1 VTDPIAARTV
11 LTSDLGATGPTAT
24 IRVVVADDQALVR
37 TGLSTM
43 LDTEPDITVV
53 GQAADGATAVELA
66 RSLRPDVVCMD
77 IRMPGTDGITATR
90 ELCGPDVED
99 PVPVL
104 ILTTFDVDEY
114 LFGALEAGAS
124 GFLLKDAEPAVL
136 VDAVRSVAAGQGM
149 LANALTKRV
158 LREVVTRRRTQ
169 PVTAARATEL
179 LTPRELDILLLL
191 AQGMSN
197 EEIAATLVVE
207 VSTVKS
213 HLARAMPKLGVRSRL
228 QAVVWA
234 YQNGIVELG
243 G

>member
-1 VTDPIAARTV
+1 MTDQ
-11 LTSDLGATGPTAT
+11 TSAPSGLASDDGTGGSTGG

-66 RSLRPDVVCMD
+66 RALRPDVVCMD

-90 ELCGPDVED
+90 ALCGPDVED